1 MAHQLADLSGAQE
14 KDQHRPGP
22 GEGRGVF
29 ALRHGG
35 SSGRPREDDALA
47 HIGAGE
53 FAAKRRC
60 CREHAADARDDGC
73 GHAFLGQPPDLLVDR
88 AVHGGIAGVQAH
100 DTLPG
105 KGGIAHGFDLFP
117 QIHGGAI
124 EAGAIGFAGLEV
136 GGVDQ
141 RTRVDHEIRLF
152 QSAQATH
159 GDEILR
165 ARSGAD
171 EFDECFHEIAS
182 LWNVNT

>member
-1 MAHQLADLSGAQE
+1 MGVLPGVRVRTTLWLTSGLVSSQPSAAAAANTLLT
-14 KDQHRPGP
+14 PGMM
-22 GEGRGVF
+22 
-29 ALRHGG
+29 
-35 SSGRPREDDALA
+35 DAA
-47 HIGAGE
+47 TP
-53 FAAKRRC
+53 
-60 CREHAADARDDGC
+60 
-73 GHAFLGQPPDLLVDR
+73 FLLGDR

-100 DTLPG
+100 DTFPG

>member
-1 MAHQLADLSGAQE
+1 M
-14 KDQHRPGP
+14 
-22 GEGRGVF
+22 
-29 ALRHGG
+29 
-35 SSGRPREDDALA
+35 
-47 HIGAGE
+47 
-53 FAAKRRC
+53 
-60 CREHAADARDDGC
+60 
-73 GHAFLGQPPDLLVDR
+73 
-88 AVHGGIAGVQAH
+88 QAH
-100 DTLPG
+100 DTFPG

-171 EFDECFHEIAS
+171 EFDERSVHDVISF
-182 LWNVNT
+182 WNVNR

>member
-29 ALRHGG
+29 ALRYGR

-53 FAAKRRC
+53 FAAERRC

-100 DTLPG
+100 DT
-105 KGGIAHGFDLFP
+105 FP
-117 QIHGGAI
+117 ARAASLMASICSPRFM
-124 EAGAIGFAGLEV
+124 EALSRQVQLALQALRWAGLTSEP
-136 GGVDQ
+136 
-141 RTRVDHEIRLF
+141 
-152 QSAQATH
+152 A
-159 GDEILR
+159 
-165 ARSGAD
+165 
-171 EFDECFHEIAS
+171 
-182 LWNVNT
+182 